1 MPRMANRWRERA
13 VWMIVAAAC
22 AVGGYATGNRQMHG
36 WAIGMMQR
44 EASGQLTQRIEALSQ
59 LRLGDTNGAA
69 AQLDAEV
76 DTLIVGMSRNAGADR
91 QALASAKTYFSVV
104 PPSPDRADV
113 LSPLLADVPVLAPGQ
128 CTNALSALL
137 RAQR

>member
-1 MPRMANRWRERA
+1 MLVAMASG
-13 VWMIVAAAC
+13 I
-22 AVGGYATGNRQMHG
+22 GGYAAGNRQMHG
-36 WAIGMMQR
+36 WAVGMMQR
-44 EASGQLTQRIEALSQ
+44 EAAGQLTQRIETLSR
-59 LRLGDTNGAA
+59 LRMGEVDAA
-69 AQLDAEV
+69 VDQLDAEV
-76 DTLIVGMSRNAGADR
+76 DTLVTGMARNAGADT

-104 PPSPDRADV
+104 PPSPDRAAV